1 MARRKVKKLLD
12 EQRKKGGSA
21 IPKDFK
27 IVNHGFDLQS
37 IQKHTT
43 SNSVLQSISQRSNQP
58 VRSSSF
64 HEKRRKQTNSDH
76 SMDAE
81 GLEQVRVANPMHSSK
96 DTLSGSNFE
105 HLSTRRLELMNRDWR
120 QYFQENE
127 LDNAFQK
134 VEIERRDISEEGS
147 SAASTSN
154 PSDDNLEP
162 EEIYNKVY
170 SIPPDK
176 ASKIVEKK
184 KEQTKKLIQQM
195 AAPEPV
201 SGP

>member
-1 MARRKVKKLLD
+1 MKKLL
-12 EQRKKGGSA
+12 EEHRKKNGSKLP

-27 IVNHGFDLQS
+27 IVNEGFDLQS
-37 IQKHTT
+37 MQKHTT

-76 SMDAE
+76 SMDAD
-81 GLEQVRVANPMHSSK
+81 GLDQVRVANPHSSK

-170 SIPPDK
+170 SIPPERTK
-176 ASKIVEKK
+176 KLVEKK
-184 KEQTKKLIQQM
+184 KE
-195 AAPEPV
+195 
-201 SGP
+201 